1 MARVLE
7 LIWVRWEQVFFG
19 KSERK
24 DSTRLSTNRPTG
36 KSLDCGENT
45 LLISRMRCGTQRIA
59 ATSAGPDC
67 QNWADRRTNRHGS
80 EPEYRA
86 HPVRPRLVAGAAV
99 AGAEVWSRDISARS
113 RCRRFGRAAAR
124 GAAGVQ
130 KRGRYRH
137 GGRSD

>member
-24 DSTRLSTNRPTG
+24 DSTRLSTNRSTRHG
-36 KSLDCGENT
+36 L
-45 LLISRMRCGTQRIA
+45 RCGTQRIA

-113 RCRRFGRAAAR
+113 RCRRF
-124 GAAGVQ
+124 
-130 KRGRYRH
+130 
-137 GGRSD
+137 